1 MHNVNQHPKSNDR
14 DPTVTIPRTDQERLL
29 SGFEEISQAIL
40 ESLDL
45 DRVLDTLAVQIVE
58 TGIFRSLMIALVH
71 EKSETLQVVRS
82 VNRVLDPENNTIKSK
97 VSTHK
102 MLGQHFDI
110 KTDQGLAPTTVR
122 EGKMIVIEGWDDRFG
137 DDLKHTYNDKIS
149 YFIPVKQRN
158 KVLAVLATGST
169 FEDKDAILHRIEV
182 MQPFLTFVAVA
193 LSNAQMYQQLL
204 KSQEQL
210 RETEKLRVLMETAGA
225 AAHEINQPLQSII
238 GFTEMLLTEPD
249 HTNQK
254 QMLESI
260 MRAGTKISRILTNMQ
275 DIRQYVTKTYTQNHD
290 IVDLDQSSKNP
301 AP

>member
-1 MHNVNQHPKSNDR
+1 MHKSNDI
-14 DPTVTIPRTDQERLL
+14 DPTITIPQTDQERLL

-58 TGIFRSLMIALVH
+58 TGIFRSLMIALVDKK
-71 EKSETLQVVRS
+71 EETLQVVRS
-82 VNRVLDPENNTIKSK
+82 VNRVLAPQSNTIKSK
-97 VSTHK
+97 VSGHK
-102 MLGQHFDI
+102 MMGQSFDI
-110 KTDQGLAPTTVR
+110 QTDQGLAPTTAR
-122 EGKMIVIEGWDDRFG
+122 EGKMIIIDGWDDRFG
-137 DDLKHTYNDKIS
+137 NDSKSAYTDKVS
-149 YFIPVKQRN
+149 YFMPVKQRN

-169 FEDKDAILHRIEV
+169 FADKEAVLHRIEV
-182 MQPFLTFVAVA
+182 MKPFLSFVAVA

-260 MRAGTKISRILTNMQ
+260 MRAGTKISHILTNMQ
-275 DIRQYVTKTYTQNHD
+275 DIRQYATKKYTQNHD
-290 IVDLDQSSKNP
+290 IVDLDQSSKEP
-301 AP
+301 LS